1 MAISACSNTLDNT
14 GKVKCAPILA
24 EDEQLIFV
32 PTFAADG
39 TVNKI
44 ANTAVFTQNAMQAL
58 IDQADATKRWYP
70 VGTIEEVSDERAES
84 SFWTA
89 ASGRRYKAKKGTRT
103 YRFELANAWG
113 LDMKAFEKFECTEM
127 SFFKVDAN
135 KGLVGMNKDTDDGY
149 TYPIRIAKDS
159 MDTIF
164 MPPTPTTPPRIQVS
178 FEIDSREKDSN
189 LRMFEYDTNV
199 MTADPSA
206 AEGLVNVSA
215 TYSSI
220 TTTSFVVDLYAVH
233 SGVNRKIAITGLLI
247 TDFFDVRGGTHSK
260 VYNVTDSSAVT
271 ISSFAESATVP
282 GRYTIG
288 YTAQT
293 SADVLR
299 VTPVKTQ
306 LDFTAV
312 VASTVLIP

>member
-14 GKVKCAPILA
+14 GRVKCAPILA

-39 TVNKI
+39 SVNRI
-44 ANTAVFTQNAMQAL
+44 ANDAVFTQATMQAL

-70 VGTIEEVSDERAES
+70 VGTIEEVNDERAES

-135 KGLVGMNKDTDDGY
+135 KALVGMNKDTDDGY
-149 TYPIRIAKDS
+149 MYPIRISKDS

-164 MPPTPTTPPRIQVS
+164 MPPTPSTPPRIQVS

-189 LRMFEYDTNV
+189 LRMFEYDSAV

-206 AEGLVNVSA
+206 AEGLVNVYA
-215 TYSSI
+215 TYSSLA
-220 TTTSFVVDLYAVH
+220 TTGFVADLYAIH

-247 TDFFDVRGGTHSK
+247 TDFYDVRGGDNSK
-260 VYNVTDSSAVT
+260 VYNVTDSAAVSL
-271 ISSFAESATVP
+271 SSVTESSTVP
-282 GRYTIG
+282 GRYTFV
-288 YTAQT
+288 YSAQT
-293 SADVLR
+293 SADVIRL
-299 VTPVKTQ
+299 TPVKTQ

-312 VASTVLIP
+312 VASTILTP